1 MRQEEEI
8 KGMEIGREERKPSL
22 FAGNIIVYTENHKQ
36 STHTHA
42 HNLRTNVFSKVTEY
56 KVNTQKS
63 IIFLYTNNEHL
74 ETEIKTIPFI
84 KMSNKIKYL
93 DINLTKHI

>member
-42 HNLRTNVFSKVTEY
+42 HTHS
-56 KVNTQKS
+56 S
-63 IIFLYTNNEHL
+63 II
-74 ETEIKTIPFI
+74 
-84 KMSNKIKYL
+84 
-93 DINLTKHI
+93 